1 MLAFELIGA
10 AFALLCLAPLLTR
23 DPSVRRPAR

>member
-10 AFALLCLAPLLTR
+10 ALLLLCLAPLLTR
-23 DPSVRRPAR
+23 DPDMRRPAR